1 MFHTCLILVSMSP
14 PCDLNLASA
23 VYQLT
28 TSGDLDSLPVDCL
41 TVTFVTNDVLKS
53 LPSLFFDA
61 ENLLLL
67 NVFFIECTTFLP
79 PIYLP

>member
-14 PCDLNLASA
+14 PCDLNLALT

-41 TVTFVTNDVLKS
+41 AVTFVTNDVLKS

-67 NVFFIECTTFLP
+67 NVFL
-79 PIYLP
+79 